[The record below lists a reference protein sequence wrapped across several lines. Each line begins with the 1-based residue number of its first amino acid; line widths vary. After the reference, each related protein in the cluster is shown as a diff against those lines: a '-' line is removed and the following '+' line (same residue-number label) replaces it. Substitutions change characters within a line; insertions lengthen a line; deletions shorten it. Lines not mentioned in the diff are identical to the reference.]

1 MLCTAVTAAVL
12 QSPVSTLVGSTDL
25 VLVLELGREVLSYDI
40 LEALGTSSVA
50 NAPWD
55 PETAALAL
63 F

>member
-1 MLCTAVTAAVL
+1 M
-12 QSPVSTLVGSTDL
+12 GSTDL